1 MSLDEDLNNL
11 AKPGDQPDGITKPP
25 TKQLAGWEA
34 GIRYEANGIT
44 INTGPLEEKPHNW
57 DELLKVWNLDP
68 ATHEVIE
75 PVQYRAWD
83 APIAG
88 GTHRLYYYR
97 ASVRQRRVQ
106 GNNLED
112 LLERIDKFK
121 NPDPAS
127 ATVDEA
133 FVIAWS
139 DSQIGKPDGDGTSG
153 TIQRIL
159 SKTGSVVD
167 RLKDLKRKKIIP
179 PVIYLIVGGDCIEGT
194 QTQGGRLVGRLDAT
208 LTEQVRI
215 FRRLLLKQIQMIL
228 PYSERII
235 VLVVPGNHDEALRVG
250 GQMASRTDDSW
261 AIEGASA
268 VADALDLAGIDSV
281 SFVFPKRDELTV
293 TVDVQGTIVGVSHG
307 HQAKSPDGMIKWW
320 QGQSFGNYPIG
331 NADLLFTGHFHHL
344 RIQQATK
351 GKTWIQLPATDG
363 GSEWFS
369 SRTGMEAPASILSL
383 FVGGGGWNRLELH

>member
-1 MSLDEDLNNL
+1 MTLNEELNNL
-11 AKPGDQPDGITKPP
+11 AKPGNQPDGITKPP

-34 GIRYEANGIT
+34 GIRYEANEIT
-44 INTGPLEEKPHNW
+44 INTGPLAEKPKNW

-83 APIAG
+83 APIKG
-88 GTHRLYYYR
+88 GSQRMFYYK
-97 ASVRQRRVQ
+97 ASVRERKQQ
-106 GNNLED
+106 GQNLDD

-121 NPDPAS
+121 RIDPVA
-127 ATVDEA
+127 ATTEQA

-139 DSQIGKPDGDGTSG
+139 DSQIGKPDGDGTAG
-153 TIQRIL
+153 TINRIL
-159 SKTGSVVD
+159 TKTTSVCE
-167 RLKDLKRKKIIP
+167 RLQELKRKKIIP

-228 PYSERII
+228 PYSAKI
-235 VLVVPGNHDEALRVG
+235 VVIVVPGNHDEALRVG
-250 GQMASRTDDSW
+250 NQMASRSDDSW
-261 AIEGASA
+261 AIEGAAA

-281 SFVFPKRDELTV
+281 SFVFPQRDKLTV

-307 HQAKSPDGMIKWW
+307 HQARSPDSMIKWW
-320 QGQSFGNYPIG
+320 QGQSFGNEPIG
-331 NADLLFTGHFHHL
+331 DADLLITGHFHHL
-344 RIQQATK
+344 RIQHATK
-351 GKTWIQLPATDG
+351 NKTWIQLPATDG
-363 GSEWFS
+363 GSEWYS
-369 SRTGMEAPASILSL
+369 SRSGMDSPAAILSL